1 MQMLK
6 TSFLKVLLTYRC
18 LGLNAMVKSLPPLA
32 GRLVPFAAVA
42 AANCINI
49 PLMRRSELQQV
60 VFFMDKTVY
69 FRILFGYGYCYG
81 YL

>member
-1 MQMLK
+1 
-6 TSFLKVLLTYRC
+6 
-18 LGLNAMVKSLPPLA
+18 MVKSLPPLA

-60 VFFMDKTVY
+60 LFLWTNY
-69 FRILFGYGYCYG
+69 CNLRILLAMDIVMVIF
-81 YL
+81 